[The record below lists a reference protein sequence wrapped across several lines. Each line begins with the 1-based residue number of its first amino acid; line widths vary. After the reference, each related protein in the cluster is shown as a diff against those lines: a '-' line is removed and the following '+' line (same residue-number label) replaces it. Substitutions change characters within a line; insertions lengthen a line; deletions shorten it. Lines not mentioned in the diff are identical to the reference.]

1 MISIEDLTKTYGAHR
16 ALDHVS
22 FQVEA
27 GDMFGLIGPNGAGK
41 TTLIRILSTLLQP
54 TAGHAKVAGHSVTR
68 EAAEVRRL
76 IGYMPDFFGV
86 YEELKVREYL
96 EFFASTYGIKGAKR
110 KSTVD
115 GVLELVDLTEKR
127 DALIAAL
134 SRGMQQRLGLAR
146 VLVHDPQVLFLDEPA
161 SGLDPRARIEIR
173 ALLKELRKMGKTI
186 LISSHILADLADLCN
201 KIGLIER
208 GKLLYAGGLKEAM
221 AKVQSDD
228 LWLVE
233 VFDEIE
239 KAQGILQKQ
248 PFIESVTVDE
258 GLLRVKLLPGRT
270 EVHAIPQALLSEGLR
285 LKQFKLVEVTLEDA
299 FLKLT
304 KGEVS

>member
-1 MISIEDLTKTYGAHR
+1 MIQIDELTKNYGGHM
-16 ALDHVS
+16 ALNRVS
-22 FQVEA
+22 FEIA
-27 GDMFGLIGPNGAGK
+27 PGDMFGLIGPNGAGK

-54 TAGHAKVAGHSVTR
+54 SSGKASIGGKDVIKEPG
-68 EAAEVRRL
+68 EVRRM

-96 EFFASTYGIKGAKR
+96 EFFAATYGLHGAKR
-110 KSTVD
+110 KATID
-115 GVLELVDLTEKR
+115 GVLELVDLVEKR

-173 ALLKELRKMGKTI
+173 ALLKELRRMGKTI

-221 AKVQSDD
+221 AKVQTDD
-228 LWLVE
+228 VWLVE
-233 VFDEIE
+233 VFDEMDAARKVLE
-239 KAQGILQKQ
+239 AQ
-248 PFIESVTVDE
+248 PFVESVTPEE
-258 GLLRVKLLPGRT
+258 GLLRVKLRPGNG
-270 EVHAIPQALLSEGLR
+270 EVHRVPQALIESGVR
-285 LKQFKLVEVTLEDA
+285 LKQFRLVDVTLEDA

-304 KGEVS
+304 KGDVS

>member
-1 MISIEDLTKTYGAHR
+1 MIEVKDLGKSYGAHP
-16 ALDHVS
+16 ALRSVTL
-22 FQVEA
+22 QIQP

-41 TTLIRILSTLLQP
+41 TTLIRILATLLQP
-54 TAGHAKVAGHSVTR
+54 TTGSATVNGHDVARQAQS
-68 EAAEVRRL
+68 VRRE

-96 EFFASTYGIKGAKR
+96 EFFAATYGIRGPRR
-110 KSTVD
+110 KATVD
-115 GVLELVDLTEKR
+115 GVLELTDLTEKK
-127 DALIAAL
+127 DALIASL

-146 VLVHDPQVLFLDEPA
+146 VLVHDPKVLFLDEPA

-173 ALLKELRKMGKTI
+173 ALLKELRNMGKTI

-208 GKLLYAGGLKEAM
+208 GKLLYAGGLREAM
-221 AKVQSDD
+221 SKVQGDD
-228 LWLVE
+228 VWLVE
-233 VFDEIE
+233 VFEDTERAKKTLE
-239 KAQGILQKQ
+239 EQ
-248 PFIESVTVDE
+248 PFTESVSESE
-258 GLLRVKLLPGRT
+258 GLLRIKLRPGHP
-270 EVHAIPQALLSEGLR
+270 EVHVIPQVLLQQNLR
-285 LKQFKLVEVTLEDA
+285 LKLFKVAEVTLEDA